1 MDKDLKKALGFVA
14 FLFAVSYVSA
24 GLNVLLGSA
33 GFSPSAVASA
43 SPLLALAVGVLLVFF
58 IFDRRVY
65 G

>member
-1 MDKDLKKALGFVA
+1 MDKDLKRALGFVA

-24 GLNVLLGSA
+24 GLNALLGSV

-43 SPLLALAVGVLLVFF
+43 NPLLALGVGVVLVFF
-58 IFDRRVY
+58 VFDRRVY